1 MFEQALAESKVNTK
15 RKASFISSALILHGA
30 VLICVLFAQYWTVAA
45 VEEPP
50 IMVSFFEAAP
60 PPPPPPPPAPPPP
73 PKAAAPTPVETP
85 KPVVTETVQPEIV
98 PEELPPE
105 SPAEASS
112 DVGVEGGVEGG
123 IPGGVAGGIPGG
135 VEGGIPQEAPEDQI
149 FQVGGNISEPIG
161 ISKPPPTYTETARRA
176 RTQGTV
182 VVEAVINK
190 QGDVTNVKV
199 LKSLPFGLDRQ
210 AVEAIQRW
218 KFKPATMDGRPVSV
232 YYVLTVQ
239 FKIQ

>member
-1 MFEQALAESKVNTK
+1 MFEQALAETKVSSK
-15 RKASFISSALILHGA
+15 RKASFISTALVLHGGVLLA
-30 VLICVLFAQYWTVAA
+30 VLFGQYWAVAA

-73 PKAAAPTPVETP
+73 PKAAAPTPVTP
-85 KPVVTETVQPEIV
+85 QPVTTEVVQPEIV

-105 SPAEASS
+105 TPAVATS

-135 VEGGIPQEAPEDQI
+135 VEGGIPQEPAEDQI
-149 FQVGGNISEPIG
+149 FQVGGNVVEPVVISRT
-161 ISKPPPTYTETARRA
+161 PPTYTETARRA

-182 VVEAVINK
+182 VLEAVINK
-190 QGDVTNVKV
+190 QGEVTNVKV

-210 AVEAIQRW
+210 AVESIQRW